1 MNKFENSQAQPK
13 DTVEEAKEIKQKLD
27 LLLNNPEE
35 NKEEILVLTKALE
48 KLTNILEEEIK
59 KDLDTTLPFYEEN
72 FEEIK
77 LITSSFLLKELSE
90 YTSEDIRTRVAEN
103 PNTSKETLE
112 KLSKKN

>member
-1 MNKFENSQAQPK
+1 MCIRDRNKFENSQAQPK

-77 LITSSFLLKELSE
+77 LITSSFLLKEMC
-90 YTSEDIRTRVAEN
+90 IRDRILKN
-103 PNTSKETLE
+103 PKQAL
-112 KLSKKN
+112 LVLI